1 VSDLSCHGDIS
12 YRQEIILLMID
23 SAGRWVHQDTFN
35 GLRGGS
41 GASVAGLVRRG
52 MLLWERKRKPDSF
65 NATGLYLTVAGQD
78 QVDAIRKGRA

>member
-1 VSDLSCHGDIS
+1 MSELSYHGGIS
-12 YRQEIILLMID
+12 YRQEIILLTID
-23 SAGRWVHQDTFN
+23 AAGGWVHQDEFK

-41 GASVAGLVRRG
+41 SCAVAGLIRRG

-78 QVDAIRKGRA
+78 QVDAIRKGRT